1 MNLRIQLSRIV
12 QIVVA
17 SSIATSYTTGPGDDR
32 NRSPFPTRRSADLL
46 QKGAPLSYT
55 DNGDGTITDNNTGL
69 MWEKLSMDGSVHDV
83 SNTYTWANAF
93 AQHVATLNGTSFAGH
108 TDWRV
113 PNVKELQNIVPAVS
127 PAFNNNCTSG
137 CTVLTCSCTAS
148 SGYWSSTTV

>member
-83 SNTYTWANAF
+83 TNTYTWDNAF
-93 AQHVATLNGTSFAGH
+93 ATHVATLNSGTGFAGH
-108 TDWRV
+108 TDWRL
-113 PNVKELQNIVPAVS
+113 PNAKELHSIVNYERNVNPTVS
-127 PAFNNNCTSG
+127 SEFNAGCMSM
-137 CTVLTCSCTAS
+137 CTVL
-148 SGYWSSTTV
+148 